1 MAVPTRAEAE
11 ALLASYE
18 LPDAIVAHARGV
30 SRLAAEAA
38 RLLAG
43 TGVAVDPQL
52 VEVAALL
59 HDIDKLAT
67 RESGEP
73 HGIVGARW
81 LTELG
86 FPELADAV
94 ASHPVSCLLDPGRA
108 PRDWPSKLVAIAD
121 RRFDQRFVSI
131 DQRIDGMAERYPEY
145 RAELDAA
152 RAPAHSLEAQLAG
165 TLGLSAAELERAL
178 RAAVEPHR
186 LEGE

>member
-1 MAVPTRAEAE
+1 MGIPTRAEAE

-18 LPDAIVAHARGV
+18 LPDTIVAHARGV
-30 SRLAAEAA
+30 SAVAAEAA

-43 TGVAVDPQL
+43 TGVGVDPRL

-67 RESGEP
+67 REGSEP

-86 FPELADAV
+86 YPELANPV
-94 ASHPVSCLLDPGRA
+94 ASHPVNCLLDATRA

-121 RRFDQRFVSI
+121 RRFEQRFVSI

-152 RAPAHSLEAQLAG
+152 RVPAHRLEAELASA
-165 TLGLSAAELERAL
+165 LGLATPDLDRAL
-178 RAAVEPHR
+178 RAAVGPHPV
-186 LEGE
+186 EGE